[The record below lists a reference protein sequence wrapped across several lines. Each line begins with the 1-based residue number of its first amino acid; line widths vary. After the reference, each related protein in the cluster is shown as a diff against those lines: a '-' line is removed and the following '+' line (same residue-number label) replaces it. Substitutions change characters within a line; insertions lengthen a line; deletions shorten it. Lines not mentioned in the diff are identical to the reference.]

1 MVGKHAAA
9 FRHRCLGAT
18 RCAEE
23 IEQVV
28 RSTSRS
34 VYLNGC
40 LAAKSG
46 ICAGCG
52 SSTPLFF
59 NPPQPDSRPAWVGRH
74 LYATIMLDFPP
85 SKPNATLSSLL
96 LHSAPPSLELLHT
109 PPCTSRSPCL
119 SKSITAAA
127 APVSV
132 GSPTV

>member
-59 NPPQPDSRPAWVGRH
+59 NPPPARFEACLGWAPLIRH
-74 LYATIMLDFPP
+74 NYARLSPLQAQCDALFP
-85 SKPNATLSSLL
+85 ATAQCTTL
-96 LHSAPPSLELLHT
+96 ARATAHT
-109 PPCTSRSPCL
+109 AVHIAIPLP
-119 SKSITAAA
+119 
-127 APVSV
+127 
-132 GSPTV
+132 